1 MDRNVTQIPTI
12 VLRTGE
18 RLAREE
24 AAGASAFDD
33 FAAAG
38 WDTYRRARSR
48 FLAGLDDCTRPP
60 AAAEQEPLALREA
73 NGGECP

>member
-48 FLAGLDDCTRPP
+48 FLAGLDVCGRPP
-60 AAAEQEPLALREA
+60 PTVARDPLALREA
-73 NGGECP
+73 HG

>member
-48 FLAGLDDCTRPP
+48 FLAGLDVCGRPP
-60 AAAEQEPLALREA
+60 STVARDPLALREA
-73 NGGECP
+73 HG